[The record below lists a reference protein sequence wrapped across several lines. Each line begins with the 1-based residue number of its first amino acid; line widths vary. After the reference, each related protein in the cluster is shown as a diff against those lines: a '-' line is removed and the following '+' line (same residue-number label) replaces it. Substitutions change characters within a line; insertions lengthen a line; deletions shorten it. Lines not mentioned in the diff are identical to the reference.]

1 MTCHHKT
8 LFGRPL
14 KPAPLCGVALEI
26 RVFGRGTV
34 ELRRPSHHTVAAN
47 VPFAIYFDLDR
58 SSYLVFL
65 VCQVLI
71 LKSKRKPYLSDSCQS
86 IEDTF

>member
-8 LFGRPL
+8 LFGGPL

-34 ELRRPSHHTVAAN
+34 ELRRTQRYLCDRFQRYNSHPFICIGRCIHRRGGHDDYGWVVEAAT
-47 VPFAIYFDLDR
+47 
-58 SSYLVFL
+58 LVFNT
-65 VCQVLI
+65 VTTI
-71 LKSKRKPYLSDSCQS
+71 S
-86 IEDTF
+86 